1 MIKTIKYFLT
11 VIHNYQI
18 KRLEEAVFS
27 IDQQAFVIV
36 EKRPKIWVLFGT
48 VLLSNLVFLS
58 SIRTQK
64 RKG

>member
-36 EKRPKIWVLFGT
+36 ENTFNVLGSGF
-48 VLLSNLVFLS
+48 S
-58 SIRTQK
+58 K
-64 RKG
+64 RKIY